1 MNEDFEDQLTNA
13 GSAVEYTA
21 TAIADI
27 ARKMPTG
34 RSRRLTERAAGLL
47 ESVVELLKL
56 AREET
61 SEIAE
66 VRS

>member
-27 ARKMPTG
+27 ARKMPDG
-34 RSRRLTERAAGLL
+34 RSRRLTKRAAGLL

-61 SEIAE
+61 SDIAE
-66 VRS
+66 VRP